1 MSSSTILSKTL
12 PVSWTDDKDELYASR
27 FSSKEYGLGPGQ
39 MILYNNALSTYLV
52 ECDGRYLLWNE
63 VSDGIDQIQEPTKLE
78 EIFKVLPAASN
89 YKAPNYSK
97 MKLAGVEVEQESK

>member
-1 MSSSTILSKTL
+1 
-12 PVSWTDDKDELYASR
+12 
-27 FSSKEYGLGPGQ
+27 

-63 VSDGIDQIQEPTKLE
+63 NSDGIDQIQEPIKLE
-78 EIFKVLPAASN
+78 EILKVLPDASN
-89 YKAPNYSK
+89 YRVPDYSK